1 MNIGKNKRNP
11 PATYVYFLFIQAFFA
26 TVTQLDEEEGIEE
39 EVNLLNSLE
48 KLVAE
53 FCDAAD
59 RKDFSSA
66 LDIVKVRN
74 YMYVLLYT

>member
-1 MNIGKNKRNP
+1 MH
-11 PATYVYFLFIQAFFA
+11 TFLFIQAFFA

-39 EVNLLNSLE
+39 EVNLLKSLE

-74 YMYVLLYT
+74 YMYVLLCT